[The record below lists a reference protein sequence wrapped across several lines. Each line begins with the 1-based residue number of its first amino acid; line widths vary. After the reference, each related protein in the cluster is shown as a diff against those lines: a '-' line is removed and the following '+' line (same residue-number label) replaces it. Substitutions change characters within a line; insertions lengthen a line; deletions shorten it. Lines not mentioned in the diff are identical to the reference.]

1 MHAWVFSMV
10 HAIDTFGQKQSH
22 NILQR
27 LAIVDDTTPHNPLFS
42 PLFIWIL
49 PSIIELKNSSV
60 LHMTTLRIALF
71 FFVIIVRILN
81 PALDT
86 GGFCW
91 LLLFNFLIHKPKS
104 VSDNVCSILQRSLAL
119 PACCS
124 MSAWNCLL
132 FYILIVTILTL
143 QVLKTEYAVRGEIVT
158 RAQVRILQRVYR
170 STAES
175 VHQGF
180 KQIWFDSL
188 ISS

>member
-49 PSIIELKNSSV
+49 PSIIELKVFSLTRDHTSHSNFC
-60 LHMTTLRIALF
+60 I
-71 FFVIIVRILN
+71 VIIVRILN

-91 LLLFNFLIHKPKS
+91 LLLFNFFIHKPKP
-104 VSDNVCSILQRSLAL
+104 VSDNVCSILQCSLAL